1 MTGDAKDFAA
11 LPEGRQ
17 GNLNGNYGSWV
28 VELRGFS
35 FRPLSSR
42 YLKNRSSLHQSATVG
57 HIAVIAK
64 APTKWESLANIGHSH
79 L

>member
-28 VELRGFS
+28 
-35 FRPLSSR
+35 
-42 YLKNRSSLHQSATVG
+42 
-57 HIAVIAK
+57 IAK